1 MNIEMPLIS
10 PLSRKYF
17 NYAQEKENRKHYRAE
32 DIRIC
37 IEYICDEI
45 VYEFVSETDK
55 GKWKDYDLHDKLMA
69 SKQFMDKTVVNR
81 LIKAKTV
88 GNKGVHKGE
97 EGKYT
102 EANIEKAIETVREF
116 SLEVFV
122 AYFKH
127 NGFGIATNSW
137 MPTAFSTLPP
147 IYRVVILKRYYVSD
161 NSIIVID
168 KLSKAYTKAGLE
180 NEANEFLKE
189 CYDKNEL
196 DMEQYRV
203 LLNDVEL
210 LKRNIDKL
218 PIANDLETA
227 KNNFNSLLEVI
238 SEEDR
243 DSFICL
249 ISTILNGYSETNKSK

>member
-55 GKWKDYDLHDKLMA
+55 GKWKDYDLHDKLRV

-81 LIKAKTV
+81 LMKAKTV

-102 EANIEKAIETVREF
+102 EADIEKAIETVREF

-147 IYRVVILKRYYVSD
+147 IYRVIILKRYYVSD

-180 NEANEFLKE
+180 DEANEFLKE

-203 LLNDVEL
+203 LLNDVQL
-210 LKRNIDKL
+210 LKHNIDKL
-218 PIANDLETA
+218 PIAKDLETA

-238 SEEDR
+238 PEEDR

>member
-1 MNIEMPLIS
+1 MNIDMPLIS
-10 PLSRKYF
+10 PLSRKYY
-17 NYAQEKENRKHYRAE
+17 NYAQEKDNRKHYRAE

-45 VYEFVSETDK
+45 VYEFVSEIDK
-55 GKWKDYDLHDKLMA
+55 EKWKDYDLHDKLKT
-69 SKQFMDKTVVNR
+69 SKQFMDKTVVNK

-88 GNKGVHKGE
+88 ANKGVHKGE

-122 AYFKH
+122 AYFRH

-137 MPTAFSTLPP
+137 MPTVFSTLPP
-147 IYRVVILKRYYVSD
+147 IYRVVILKKYYVFD
-161 NSIIVID
+161 NSIFVID
-168 KLSKAYTKAGLE
+168 KLSKAYVKAGLE
-180 NEANEFLKE
+180 HEAKEFLKE
-189 CYDKNEL
+189 CYNKKEL
-196 DMEQYRV
+196 DAEQYGV

-227 KNNFNSLLEVI
+227 KNNFTSLLEVI
-238 SEEDR
+238 PEEEW

-249 ISTILNGYSETNKSK
+249 ISTILNGYNGINKSK